1 MNNLTHNEYYPDGQ
15 IFTRGD
21 RALMLT
27 NEGYFYLYNLATFSM
42 ICSDNLKTST
52 GTFLGTYQGDIINN
66 THFVLS
72 ATTA

>member
-1 MNNLTHNEYYPDGQ
+1 MNNLTHDETMPDGQ
-15 IFTRGD
+15 IFTKGD

-27 NEGYFYLYNLATFSM
+27 DLGYFYLYNLATFSM

-52 GTFLGTYQGDIINN
+52 GTFLGTFQGDVVNH
-66 THFVLS
+66 THFILS